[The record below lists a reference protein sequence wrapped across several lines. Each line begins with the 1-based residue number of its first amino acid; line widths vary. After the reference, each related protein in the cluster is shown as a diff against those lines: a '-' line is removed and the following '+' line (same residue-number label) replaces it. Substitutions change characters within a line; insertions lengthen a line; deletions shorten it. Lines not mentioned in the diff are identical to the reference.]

1 MINKVVLIGRLGRD
15 PETRSLEGGS
25 MVGRFPLATSE
36 SYKDKSGQWIEQ
48 TEWHNIVVWRELA
61 LRAGQQLRKGMLVYV
76 EGKITY
82 RSWRESDGR
91 ERYTTEIVASAVR
104 MLGRS
109 ELGGQPQQQQPTVN
123 HHQQNGS
130 VNSQQP
136 ALQQPFYQP
145 PKFNQVSTQPATP
158 TVLPSSNNNSSSSK
172 QTTAKTSNSKKNSSA
187 PPAVQPEPK
196 ETTALVP
203 LTSASKEKQPKKP
216 KTTQQPPVPALPP
229 HTTSI
234 DDIPIIDDTDDYR
247 SPRMTPEEEKAWRQH
262 MAKHQFRDAITK
274 LDEELKDEMP
284 LERLSDLLAHD
295 DETPF

>member
-109 ELGGQPQQQQPTVN
+109 ELGGQPQQQQPTAN
-123 HHQQNGS
+123 HQHQNGT
-130 VNSQQP
+130 VNNQQP

-158 TVLPSSNNNSSSSK
+158 TALPSNNSSSK
-172 QTTAKTSNSKKNSSA
+172 QTTAKTSNSKKNNSA

-216 KTTQQPPVPALPP
+216 KTQQQPPAPALPP
-229 HTTSI
+229 QMTSI

-247 SPRMTPEEEKAWRQH
+247 SPRMTPEEEQAWRQH